1 MSSQIQIPPQHGFT
15 SNKIRTL
22 NIDNSQH
29 KFLAGGEGKGGSDL
43 THMTAFW
50 VREESTNSGT
60 GGVWH
65 GTRMGRGGRGGKR
78 GGGGY
83 TFVLSNTRLHA
94 LQLT

>member
-1 MSSQIQIPPQHGFT
+1 
-15 SNKIRTL
+15 
-22 NIDNSQH
+22 
-29 KFLAGGEGKGGSDL
+29 
-43 THMTAFW
+43 MTAFW

-65 GTRMGRGGRGGKR
+65 GTRMGRR
-78 GGGGY
+78 GGGY

>member
-1 MSSQIQIPPQHGFT
+1 
-15 SNKIRTL
+15 
-22 NIDNSQH
+22 
-29 KFLAGGEGKGGSDL
+29 
-43 THMTAFW
+43 MTAFW

-60 GGVWH
+60 GRVWH
-65 GTRMGRGGRGGKR
+65 GTRMGRGGGEEEER

>member
-1 MSSQIQIPPQHGFT
+1 
-15 SNKIRTL
+15 
-22 NIDNSQH
+22 
-29 KFLAGGEGKGGSDL
+29 
-43 THMTAFW
+43 MTAFW

-65 GTRMGRGGRGGKR
+65 GTRMGRGGEEEER

>member
-1 MSSQIQIPPQHGFT
+1 
-15 SNKIRTL
+15 
-22 NIDNSQH
+22 
-29 KFLAGGEGKGGSDL
+29 
-43 THMTAFW
+43 MTAFW

-65 GTRMGRGGRGGKR
+65 GTRMGRGGGRGGKR
-78 GGGGY
+78 GGGY

>member
-22 NIDNSQH
+22 NIDNSQR
-29 KFLAGGEGKGGSDL
+29 KFLAGGGGGGGGSVRTPL
-43 THMTAFW
+43 AAFW

-65 GTRMGRGGRGGKR
+65 GTRMGRGGEEEER
-78 GGGGY
+78 GGGEGIH
-83 TFVLSNTRLHA
+83 LC
-94 LQLT
+94 

>member
-22 NIDNSQH
+22 TIDNSQH
-29 KFLAGGEGKGGSDL
+29 KFLAGGGGVGLDL

-50 VREESTNSGT
+50 VREESTNSVT

-65 GTRMGRGGRGGKR
+65 GTRMGRGGKEEER